1 MITARLHRLHDAMDT
16 RPFDTVRCRLLVAIL
31 MGAFVLPGCSGIG
44 PTTVVPSRFDY
55 TAAIGDS
62 WKQQMLINMVKM
74 RYGDAPVFLDVV
86 SVISQ
91 FQIVAGTTW
100 GGTFSNQ
107 SESNI
112 RTLGATG
119 TAADPITASIN
130 QGVSFGEPFV
140 SSSQNFV
147 VTGGYADRP
156 TITYSPLSG
165 DKFTRT
171 LMKPIPPT
179 AILTLIQAGYPIDLV
194 MRTCVHTVNGVN
206 NRFGG
211 AGRARL
217 ADPAFYPL
225 LEHLRKIQES
235 GAIGLRVQ
243 KSKEGG
249 EEVLMSMKGRASAV
263 IEEHIATV
271 RKTLALDPSAT
282 ELRVAY
288 GSVAR
293 DDKELAI
300 LTRSVLEIIIDSASC
315 IDVPA
320 IHVEEKRVNPTM
332 PDDTVNGTPVPQLIR
347 INSSRRRPG
356 DAFVAVPYRNHWFWI
371 DDRDMRSKSLFSFT
385 MFIFSLTD
393 TEEKEDAPIVTI
405 PSG

>member
-1 MITARLHRLHDAMDT
+1 MVTWLL
-16 RPFDTVRCRLLVAIL
+16 DTVRCRTLI
-31 MGAFVLPGCSGIG
+31 AFLISTFALPGCSGIG

-112 RTLGATG
+112 RTLGASG

-130 QGVSFGEPFV
+130 QGVSLGEPFV
-140 SSSQNFV
+140 SNSQNFG

-171 LMKPIPPT
+171 LMKPIPPP
-179 AILTLIQAGYPIDLV
+179 AILTLVQAGYPIDLV
-194 MRTCVHTVNGVN
+194 LRACVHTINGVN

-211 AGRARL
+211 SGRARH
-217 ADPAFYPL
+217 ADAEFYPL
-225 LEHLRKIQES
+225 LEHLRKIQDS

-249 EEVLMSMKGRASAV
+249 EDVLMTMRGKASARLG
-263 IEEHIATV
+263 EDIAFV
-271 RKTLALDPSAT
+271 RKTLELDPLAE
-282 ELRVAY
+282 ELKVAY
-288 GSVAR
+288 GSVSR
-293 DDKELAI
+293 NDKELAI
-300 LTRSVLEIIIDSASC
+300 LTRSVLEILIDSASC

-320 IHVEEKRVNPTM
+320 SHVEEKRVNPTM
-332 PDDTVNGTPVPQLIR
+332 PDDTVNGEPVPPLIR
-347 INSSRRRPG
+347 IHSSRRRPS

-393 TEEKEDAPIVTI
+393 TEEKEGAPIVTV

>member
-1 MITARLHRLHDAMDT
+1 MNGEGKRGF
-16 RPFDTVRCRLLVAIL
+16 P
-31 MGAFVLPGCSGIG
+31 VLPRVRSWSGAGILVLAAIYACIFLVTGCSGIG
-44 PTTVVPSRFDY
+44 PSTVVPSRFDY
-55 TAAIGDS
+55 TTAIGDS
-62 WKQQMLINMVKM
+62 WKQQMLINMVRM

-91 FQIVAGTTW
+91 FQIAAGTSW
-100 GGTFSNQ
+100 GGSFSNQ

-112 RTLGATG
+112 YSYGATG
-119 TAADPITASIN
+119 ASGDPVTGTLSRGATL
-130 QGVSFGEPFV
+130 GEPFI
-140 SSSQNFV
+140 SNTQNFG

-194 MRTCVHTVNGVN
+194 LRTCVHTINGVN

-211 AGRARL
+211 SGRARH
-217 ADPAFYPL
+217 ADPEFYPL
-225 LEHLRKIQES
+225 LEHLRKIQDS

-243 KSKEGG
+243 RSKEGG
-249 EEVLMSMKGRASAV
+249 EDVLMSMRGRASARL
-263 IEEHIATV
+263 EEDIAFV
-271 RKTLALDPSAT
+271 RKTLGLDPLAE
-282 ELRVAY
+282 ELKVAY
-288 GSVAR
+288 GSVSR
-293 DDKELAI
+293 NDKELAI
-300 LTRSVLEIIIDSASC
+300 LTRSVLEILIDSASC

-320 IHVEEKRVNPTM
+320 LHVEEKRVNPTM
-332 PDDTVNGTPVPQLIR
+332 PDDSVDGVAIPSLIR
-347 INSSRRRPG
+347 IHSSRHRPG
-356 DAFVAVPYRNHWFWI
+356 DAFVAVPYRSHWFWI
-371 DDRDMRSKSLFSFT
+371 DDRDMRSKSLFSFA

-393 TEEKEDAPIVTI
+393 TEAKEGAPIVTI